1 MVGPT
6 NKVQENSMKIRSTF
20 ALLLSIAGL
29 SLAATA
35 HAAPTCPNTAN
46 TNTDCGFIL
55 TIGPGGVISG
65 APVAGAN
72 PYDGSDDALIGVV
85 NNSGAAFTGSIQLS
99 GSGNGGGLFAFDGD
113 GICTFISCAWSH
125 PTGYE
130 GPLNTFT
137 VLNLAGTL
145 GDVNISGLA
154 AGATTYFS
162 LEGSPASITVG
173 VGPAVPEPSSLLLI
187 GTGVLGIAGSL
198 RRKLLA

>member
-1 MVGPT
+1 
-6 NKVQENSMKIRSTF
+6 MKIRSTF

-35 HAAPTCPNTAN
+35 HAATCPTTGN
-46 TNTDCGFIL
+46 TNTDCGYIL
-55 TIGPGGVISG
+55 TIGAGGVITGS
-65 APVAGAN
+65 PVVGAN

-99 GSGNGGGLFAFDGD
+99 GSGNGGGLFEFDSD

-137 VLNLAGTL
+137 VLNAGGTL
-145 GDVNISGLA
+145 GNVNITGLA
-154 AGATTYFS
+154 AGGTTYFS

-173 VGPAVPEPSSLLLI
+173 VGPATPEPSSFILL
-187 GTGVLGIAGSL
+187 GTGILGLAGSV